1 MLLVM
6 ICYLKVVDQQSKD
19 KCYSK
24 DNLIIIIIIIINLI
38 IEEWKMRSK
47 KMLTKKRLHA

>member
-1 MLLVM
+1 M

-24 DNLIIIIIIIINLI
+24 DNLIIIIIINLI

>member
-1 MLLVM
+1 M
-6 ICYLKVVDQQSKD
+6 ICYLKVVDQQSKE

-24 DNLIIIIIIIINLI
+24 DNLIIIIIIIIINLI

>member
-1 MLLVM
+1 M

-24 DNLIIIIIIIINLI
+24 DNLIIIIIIINLI

>member
-1 MLLVM
+1 M
-6 ICYLKVVDQQSKD
+6 ICYLKVVDQQSKE

-24 DNLIIIIIIIINLI
+24 DNLIIIIIIIIIINLI

>member
-24 DNLIIIIIIIINLI
+24 DNLIIIIIINLI

>member
-24 DNLIIIIIIIINLI
+24 DNLIIIIIIINLI